1 MVNSGGQL
9 TNSTAQAGEKSEHN
23 EEVLVTLLK
32 AGDAQAFR
40 QAVVTYSPRM
50 LATARRIVGNADA
63 EDLVQESWLAA
74 HKQIGGFEGRA
85 QLGSWLCRIVSNRA
99 ISALRKR
106 PREQSLNTTHKGETV
121 SDPSSA
127 WFDDTGHWIA
137 SPTLWDPGT
146 PEQLVDEQELQR
158 CLDHHLDKM
167 PDNQRQVLMLRDIH
181 GNNFTDICNA
191 THLSAS
197 NVRVLLHRGRLKLMA
212 MVDHFQETGT
222 C

>member
-1 MVNSGGQL
+1 
-9 TNSTAQAGEKSEHN
+9 
-23 EEVLVTLLK
+23 
-32 AGDAQAFR
+32 
-40 QAVVTYSPRM
+40 M
-50 LATARRIVGNADA
+50 LATARRIVGDADA

-74 HKQIGGFEGRA
+74 HNQIGGFEGRA

-106 PREQSLNTTHKGETV
+106 PREQSLDTRLRGETR
-121 SDPSSA
+121 SDPAAA
-127 WFDDTGHWIA
+127 WFDDTGHWIV

-146 PEQLVDEQELQR
+146 PEQLLDEQELQR

-167 PDNQRQVLMLRDIH
+167 PDNQRQMVMLRDIY
-181 GNNFTDICNA
+181 GSDFTEICNA
-191 THLSAS
+191 AGLSAS
-197 NVRVLLHRGRLKLMA
+197 NARVLLHRGRLRLMA